1 MIIDKK
7 DIYPKLVK
15 GSNVKVIESRWTC
28 SNTRKLIGQ
37 TGKFIRMRLNFCDVN
52 INEKIHTLHREEI
65 EKA

>member
-15 GSNVKVIESRWTC
+15 GQNVKVIESRWTC
-28 SNTRKLIGQ
+28 SDTRKLIGK
-37 TGKFIRMRLNFCDVN
+37 TGKYLNIRLNFCDVN

-65 EKA
+65 ERV